1 MGEGGEGGPGI
12 NCNRKENATID
23 RKSQKEFIKK
33 KKKRISRMNFKVFYN
48 SPNYLCI
55 LECIE

>member
-33 KKKRISRMNFKVFYN
+33 KKRENQQNEF
-48 SPNYLCI
+48 
-55 LECIE
+55 

>member
-33 KKKRISRMNFKVFYN
+33 KKKNQQNEF
-48 SPNYLCI
+48 
-55 LECIE
+55 